1 MQTLPANGRKNNNRL
16 PKDVRRFR
24 FLAGIDGRSSSA
36 LLAVLALFTN
46 FGLAWQASGQDSND
60 LLSRLLQISKV
71 TEFRWSPSGE
81 SIAYVSNQSGSPQL
95 FLLSLVTGDSSPLA
109 RHSGPVHD
117 PQWSP
122 DGRSLLFLSDPGWQ
136 ERYELW
142 EYDLGTKTTERLLQ
156 DGAIIQRNMRWSP
169 DGSRLVL
176 ETNASG
182 NLDLAYWSPSDP
194 VLRELVSGPY
204 NEGQPQW
211 SPDGQALLYIAQNAL
226 WLMTDDEPP
235 KRLIEPG
242 LGSAIDGPRWSPD
255 GKHILFATDIQG
267 NWDIGIYSFE
277 DEQWRLLVSE
287 SHEET
292 EPSWSS
298 NGRQIAF
305 ISTQG
310 FGKRLGVLDLTS
322 GRINYVTRTSKRF
335 ARRPNGTPRARDW
348 PF

>member
-1 MQTLPANGRKNNNRL
+1 MILSGLQTVGAFFFCPIQAGRN
-16 PKDVRRFR
+16 
-24 FLAGIDGRSSSA
+24 A
-36 LLAVLALFTN
+36 TN
-46 FGLAWQASGQDSND
+46 CG
-60 LLSRLLQISKV
+60 
-71 TEFRWSPSGE
+71 
-81 SIAYVSNQSGSPQL
+81 
-95 FLLSLVTGDSSPLA
+95 
-109 RHSGPVHD
+109 
-117 PQWSP
+117 
-122 DGRSLLFLSDPGWQ
+122 
-136 ERYELW
+136 

-267 NWDIGIYSFE
+267 KLGYRD
-277 DEQWRLLVSE
+277 LL
-287 SHEET
+287 
-292 EPSWSS
+292 
-298 NGRQIAF
+298 
-305 ISTQG
+305 
-310 FGKRLGVLDLTS
+310 L
-322 GRINYVTRTSKRF
+322 
-335 ARRPNGTPRARDW
+335 
-348 PF
+348 

>member
-81 SIAYVSNQSGSPQL
+81 SIAYISNQSGSPQL

-142 EYDLGTKTTERLLQ
+142 
-156 DGAIIQRNMRWSP
+156 
-169 DGSRLVL
+169 
-176 ETNASG
+176 
-182 NLDLAYWSPSDP
+182 
-194 VLRELVSGPY
+194 
-204 NEGQPQW
+204 
-211 SPDGQALLYIAQNAL
+211 
-226 WLMTDDEPP
+226 
-235 KRLIEPG
+235 
-242 LGSAIDGPRWSPD
+242 
-255 GKHILFATDIQG
+255 
-267 NWDIGIYSFE
+267 
-277 DEQWRLLVSE
+277 
-287 SHEET
+287 
-292 EPSWSS
+292 
-298 NGRQIAF
+298 
-305 ISTQG
+305 
-310 FGKRLGVLDLTS
+310 
-322 GRINYVTRTSKRF
+322 
-335 ARRPNGTPRARDW
+335 
-348 PF
+348 